1 MLFAL
6 WVIANINACQEKDA
20 PIQET
25 DFTSDELAEMTAAD
39 KYSAANSVYRALAL
53 IDELPDDWESVT

>member
-6 WVIANINACQEKDA
+6 WMIANINACQEKDA

-25 DFTSDELAEMTAAD
+25 DFTSDELDAMAGFYTVEIQLT
-39 KYSAANSVYRALAL
+39 YYLNGLV
-53 IDELPDDWESVT
+53 IINT